1 DEVGAEF
8 RRRMAIRDRARQL
21 AMENDSKEAIQKA
34 IKTTTS
40 PTRRWNIGQWVYVF
54 RRAKPGDSL
63 HPTSRWVGPGLVIM
77 NSQGIVWV
85 AMRTR
90 LWRCTSEQLRPA
102 FPSEVLG
109 SHLSSDPELAELLRK
124 VTSNTRAGAVDVARE
139 GPPPGSGDEQ
149 APVQQI
155 VPDGLPVDE
164 PQATQRAEP
173 ALPPGEMPG
182 APESFLPV
190 PPGLVGPQGAPLP
203 EMDPHLHGGVH
214 STATSR
220 RSSVEEPAQEPEVPA
235 PLDPIAEESSP
246 GDTAERQEPPRK
258 APRTEEGTRA
268 PGTPIHQ
275 LLRVIRSRRDQP
287 ESSRPAEASPR
298 EASRSP
304 RREDPDHSLLTWF
317 SFNTEGELNFLA
329 KRNDEISLKDLNE
342 AEAKMFDESDA
353 IEWKA
358 ILNSKAVRVIHGA
371 EADAA
376 RKKWGDRILSSRMVR
391 RKKPLPEDNRWK
403 AKSRWCVGGHTD
415 PDTGTLTTYAPTPQG
430 EGMMAFIQTSLNLK
444 HSFAFTDVKNAFCQS
459 DKIRREA
466 GPLFAE
472 PCEGLGLPSGSL
484 IVLDVPVYGLD
495 DAPACWRA
503 TVVSY
508 LVKDLG
514 YVRNL
519 VEPCWLMKFEY
530 EADGKARNVSQIL
543 LEVDDFIVTVLP
555 SHEKQVEEEL
565 RQRFTFGKWEKG
577 AAEYAGRRVRTFHD
591 KVLIDQGKYIREQ
604 VRPVPLEKHRKQD
617 RKAVLNE
624 TEFQLLR
631 SAIYKVNWLAKES
644 RPEMAGLAS
653 IMASRL
659 SVATIDDVLTVNKCI
674 NHLHNTADRALTIWR
689 FDPKEMAFVVVTD
702 AGGISIREGE
712 EDADGL
718 PMDATQGAWA
728 VIATEHLPVGRERVK
743 GSILAWRSS
752 KLKRKVFSSFGGEAQ
767 AMLQGVNEVD
777 WLQVMIR
784 DAAAHDVQLRNW
796 RNSLSP
802 HMLVL
807 RGDCHLHERQ
817 QQCSVTDAKSLFDCI
832 LKEHPQGRQDRKAA
846 LELSIVVKD
855 LQDTQSM
862 VRWTPHQKNIV
873 DGLTKSDPLK
883 SNGAMEDFIR
893 QGVLSLVD
901 VSEELQNR
909 ASDARF
915 RRRSHS
921 ASIARR
927 AEEHKEAHVT
937 LWAAL
942 IWGNCDTSPEVL
954 GEYMSARDLRT
965 SCVHEFAPAVH
976 FRAQLVAERWF
987 ERTMYPPASSESVPW
1002 QCDNVWQYGW
1012 AGYPEWQGED
1022 PWAEAARQLIRVATV
1037 NGAESHRQDYH
1048 QDLQH
1053 SRELLEQ
1060 EFLYLQDNGLHPEFL
1075 KVLSQDNQPVQEH
1088 QAVLDSHYIL
1098 EKMGEVP
1105 DGHGVLHLRKGISR
1119 SEKVLRSLGWEM
1131 QVDFEHLSETELVA
1145 PTYLDAIL
1153 RVMHLKAGVRDD
1165 DEKRQAFKDVIHGAA
1180 RRKDESLGQFATRRI
1195 RDFTKAATYGITLPP
1210 EFRVSLMKEGAG
1222 LSDQNLQNLAV
1233 LTQGK
1238 ETDVDFLAAV
1248 MARMDVRTDRLSGYA
1263 AGEDPSSVTFAE
1275 GVNEESSFENHE
1287 SEGEDSIDDEV
1298 ILAELEDLNFSE
1310 DQAQMVFA
1318 ILENRPPRR
1327 RRTWKENKMFKAE
1340 ARKDRRPFRKG
1351 DSAPEGGRASGGRAG
1366 LSRDQL
1372 KKISTCRNCGRKGHW
1387 AEDCQQPK
1395 SGGQGGDR
1403 GRVSGFCYL
1412 GHPVPGGSGFCGLTS
1427 SEWRQIVSA
1436 AKSVTDIEVPEML
1449 TFLTLKSGTAILD
1462 IGATQDLIGEC
1473 ALSALSHV
1481 LAKAGLKYIE
1491 VPVDS
1496 QGPPTGIGGAATVT
1510 RAVLVP
1516 ISPGGVPGVVHFT
1529 VIKENVPPLLS
1540 VGLLEHLG
1548 ATLDLVSNE
1557 VHFQSINV
1565 VQPMQKEASGHRTIP
1580 LVEWDGSCFPVP
1592 KEARER
1598 FGLSED
1604 SFMLTSKSKL
1614 SSAYAKQSEAPG
1626 DLHSVHVAFGCRK
1639 PHDMKLD
1646 SSQSRKLSLCQPF
1659 VESRLD
1665 RVQPSSS
1672 GELIR
1677 PEREHP
1683 VALSAAF
1690 GPMSRSLAEQRWRAL
1705 VNRLFFMMET
1715 TRMMY
1720 VRLVMA
1726 EKGQKS
1732 VKSDRR
1738 TYIESA
1744 NQAPGKCLHAGPRI
1758 NRGNQYASWQ
1768 VCKVCNARINYA
1780 SRGRSKAKPKAKA
1793 SGAAVVTS
1801 TTSAR
1806 TQGPIFEPNPRKN
1819 TPLEA
1824 PPTATSSSSTTSPEV
1839 ATALQMMAAGFQ
1851 QLNSTMAEL
1860 MKGQSQMIMMMANAA
1875 PSKPFD
1881 QMTFDET
1888 SKMAAQATTEHFAM
1902 NVDEEDDENGS
1913 WSPVAPQVATLDDR
1927 GPLGLVLWH
1936 ELRDGNGQVQARGPG
1951 EPRWEDSGECH
1962 QARYWVIDEKMAHLF
1977 YMHDNSIGVY
1987 GMNAKGEES
1996 PCGPFWHFSAE
2007 LLEEHELGEAA
2018 VAVHNDGEEALRRL
2032 AGLARGRS
2040 RELQQNHI
2048 DILEV
2053 FHAGA
2058 FSAMAQQNGLKVLEC
2073 PTRYSK
2079 EKGWSG
2085 LESKERR
2092 QLRQALRDYRPRLVA
2107 MRLESVEDYSPGK
2120 PRPSEVSRIKE
2131 SVQGALALEIA
2142 EAQLDHNSYFLLE
2155 APRTSELWKSDRM
2168 SRLLALPDLAVIPG
2182 EFGTQLITNDLG
2194 ISQNLMSTARGKL
2207 SSEELPK
2214 RGKPCAS
2221 HETSAAPAPHKTN
2234 KVFRKAETMAGVLLR
2249 RGDFSHQA
2257 CRRLLKS
2264 IPWKELPLGKS
2275 GTSPLARER
2284 RCTVTLGQ
2292 FTHGGVGGITRATEL
2307 IPEATRFFNRYLT
2320 LQGATGPRS
2329 SLTIGI
2335 NSCLSYRR
2343 DVHNVGMNSTIAL
2356 GQFSGG
2362 QVWVEDPEGSDWR
2375 EISPDRWMR
2384 GSLGGTGVQSAG
2396 IRGHGL
2402 PPTSPRPRPPGFLHS
2417 KNYNFVEAGEDTD
2430 GEHDNE
2436 GETTTE
2442 TQGEHRPRLR
2452 VSEEQKKLIRKL
2464 HINTGH
2470 PPMERFLRTMRAAGA
2485 LPHVLEYIRDHF
2497 KCDDCEIK
2505 VRADSRRRAQCPRLY
2520 TFNRVLSV
2528 DIMYLRFQERQV
2540 PIMNMV
2546 CTGTNYHVA
2555 VRVPGS
2561 NGTPSSSS
2569 TWKTFLETWVR
2580 YIGAPSLVISDGG
2593 NEFKGAFE
2601 RGLEQL
2607 GCLQHVCAA
2616 ESPWQNAKSE
2626 RHGGWLKRRL
2636 TQEVESGR

>member
-1 DEVGAEF
+1 MSSAATVFPQPEAAAPAATDL
-8 RRRMAIRDRARQL
+8 RQL
-21 AMENDSKEAIQKA
+21 Q
-34 IKTTTS
+34 
-40 PTRRWNIGQWVYVF
+40 
-54 RRAKPGDSL
+54 
-63 HPTSRWVGPGLVIM
+63 
-77 NSQGIVWV
+77 
-85 AMRTR
+85 
-90 LWRCTSEQLRPA
+90 
-102 FPSEVLG
+102 
-109 SHLSSDPELAELLRK
+109 
-124 VTSNTRAGAVDVARE
+124 
-139 GPPPGSGDEQ
+139 
-149 APVQQI
+149 
-155 VPDGLPVDE
+155 
-164 PQATQRAEP
+164 
-173 ALPPGEMPG
+173 
-182 APESFLPV
+182 
-190 PPGLVGPQGAPLP
+190 
-203 EMDPHLHGGVH
+203 
-214 STATSR
+214 
-220 RSSVEEPAQEPEVPA
+220 
-235 PLDPIAEESSP
+235 
-246 GDTAERQEPPRK
+246 
-258 APRTEEGTRA
+258 
-268 PGTPIHQ
+268 
-275 LLRVIRSRRDQP
+275 
-287 ESSRPAEASPR
+287 
-298 EASRSP
+298 
-304 RREDPDHSLLTWF
+304 
-317 SFNTEGELNFLA
+317 
-329 KRNDEISLKDLNE
+329 
-342 AEAKMFDESDA
+342 
-353 IEWKA
+353 
-358 ILNSKAVRVIHGA
+358 
-371 EADAA
+371 
-376 RKKWGDRILSSRMVR
+376 
-391 RKKPLPEDNRWK
+391 
-403 AKSRWCVGGHTD
+403 
-415 PDTGTLTTYAPTPQG
+415 
-430 EGMMAFIQTSLNLK
+430 
-444 HSFAFTDVKNAFCQS
+444 
-459 DKIRREA
+459 
-466 GPLFAE
+466 
-472 PCEGLGLPSGSL
+472 
-484 IVLDVPVYGLD
+484 
-495 DAPACWRA
+495 
-503 TVVSY
+503 
-508 LVKDLG
+508 
-514 YVRNL
+514 
-519 VEPCWLMKFEY
+519 
-530 EADGKARNVSQIL
+530 
-543 LEVDDFIVTVLP
+543 
-555 SHEKQVEEEL
+555 
-565 RQRFTFGKWEKG
+565 
-577 AAEYAGRRVRTFHD
+577 
-591 KVLIDQGKYIREQ
+591 
-604 VRPVPLEKHRKQD
+604 
-617 RKAVLNE
+617 
-624 TEFQLLR
+624 
-631 SAIYKVNWLAKES
+631 
-644 RPEMAGLAS
+644 
-653 IMASRL
+653 
-659 SVATIDDVLTVNKCI
+659 
-674 NHLHNTADRALTIWR
+674 
-689 FDPKEMAFVVVTD
+689 
-702 AGGISIREGE
+702 
-712 EDADGL
+712 
-718 PMDATQGAWA
+718 
-728 VIATEHLPVGRERVK
+728 
-743 GSILAWRSS
+743 
-752 KLKRKVFSSFGGEAQ
+752 
-767 AMLQGVNEVD
+767 
-777 WLQVMIR
+777 
-784 DAAAHDVQLRNW
+784 
-796 RNSLSP
+796 
-802 HMLVL
+802 
-807 RGDCHLHERQ
+807 
-817 QQCSVTDAKSLFDCI
+817 
-832 LKEHPQGRQDRKAA
+832 
-846 LELSIVVKD
+846 
-855 LQDTQSM
+855 
-862 VRWTPHQKNIV
+862 
-873 DGLTKSDPLK
+873 
-883 SNGAMEDFIR
+883 
-893 QGVLSLVD
+893 
-901 VSEELQNR
+901 
-909 ASDARF
+909 
-915 RRRSHS
+915 
-921 ASIARR
+921 
-927 AEEHKEAHVT
+927 
-937 LWAAL
+937 
-942 IWGNCDTSPEVL
+942 
-954 GEYMSARDLRT
+954 
-965 SCVHEFAPAVH
+965 
-976 FRAQLVAERWF
+976 
-987 ERTMYPPASSESVPW
+987 
-1002 QCDNVWQYGW
+1002 
-1012 AGYPEWQGED
+1012 ED

-1037 NGAESHRQDYH
+1037 NGAAPAGVNPGERRPEDYH

-2636 TQEVESGR
+2636 TQEVESGRCIFDSLDELDEFLAQITAAKNRWWNQGGHSPVQLVFGELPRVSAELLSDGPGGLQPLADSLHDSAGGDEVGAEFRRRMAIRDRARQLAMENDSKEAIQKAIKTTTSPTRRWNIGQWVYVFRRAKPGDSLHPTSRWVGPGLVIMNSQGIVWVAMRTRLWRCTSEQLRPAFPSEVLGSHLSSDPELAELLRKVTSNTRAGAVDVAREGPPPGSGDEQAPVQQIVPDGLPVDEPQATQRAEPALPPGEMPGAPESFLPVPPGLVGPQGAPLPEMDPHLHGGVHSTATSRRSSVEEPAQEPEVPAPLDPIAEESSPGDTAERQEPPRKAPRTEEGTRAPGTPIHQLLRVIRSRRDQPESSRPAEASPREASRSPRREDPDHSLLTWFSFNTEGELNFLAKRNDEISLKDLN

>member
-1 DEVGAEF
+1 
-8 RRRMAIRDRARQL
+8 M
-21 AMENDSKEAIQKA
+21 
-34 IKTTTS
+34 
-40 PTRRWNIGQWVYVF
+40 
-54 RRAKPGDSL
+54 
-63 HPTSRWVGPGLVIM
+63 
-77 NSQGIVWV
+77 
-85 AMRTR
+85 
-90 LWRCTSEQLRPA
+90 
-102 FPSEVLG
+102 
-109 SHLSSDPELAELLRK
+109 
-124 VTSNTRAGAVDVARE
+124 
-139 GPPPGSGDEQ
+139 
-149 APVQQI
+149 
-155 VPDGLPVDE
+155 
-164 PQATQRAEP
+164 
-173 ALPPGEMPG
+173 
-182 APESFLPV
+182 
-190 PPGLVGPQGAPLP
+190 
-203 EMDPHLHGGVH
+203 
-214 STATSR
+214 
-220 RSSVEEPAQEPEVPA
+220 
-235 PLDPIAEESSP
+235 
-246 GDTAERQEPPRK
+246 
-258 APRTEEGTRA
+258 
-268 PGTPIHQ
+268 
-275 LLRVIRSRRDQP
+275 
-287 ESSRPAEASPR
+287 
-298 EASRSP
+298 
-304 RREDPDHSLLTWF
+304 
-317 SFNTEGELNFLA
+317 
-329 KRNDEISLKDLNE
+329 
-342 AEAKMFDESDA
+342 
-353 IEWKA
+353 
-358 ILNSKAVRVIHGA
+358 
-371 EADAA
+371 
-376 RKKWGDRILSSRMVR
+376 
-391 RKKPLPEDNRWK
+391 
-403 AKSRWCVGGHTD
+403 
-415 PDTGTLTTYAPTPQG
+415 
-430 EGMMAFIQTSLNLK
+430 
-444 HSFAFTDVKNAFCQS
+444 
-459 DKIRREA
+459 
-466 GPLFAE
+466 
-472 PCEGLGLPSGSL
+472 
-484 IVLDVPVYGLD
+484 
-495 DAPACWRA
+495 
-503 TVVSY
+503 
-508 LVKDLG
+508 
-514 YVRNL
+514 
-519 VEPCWLMKFEY
+519 
-530 EADGKARNVSQIL
+530 
-543 LEVDDFIVTVLP
+543 
-555 SHEKQVEEEL
+555 
-565 RQRFTFGKWEKG
+565 
-577 AAEYAGRRVRTFHD
+577 
-591 KVLIDQGKYIREQ
+591 
-604 VRPVPLEKHRKQD
+604 
-617 RKAVLNE
+617 
-624 TEFQLLR
+624 
-631 SAIYKVNWLAKES
+631 
-644 RPEMAGLAS
+644 
-653 IMASRL
+653 
-659 SVATIDDVLTVNKCI
+659 
-674 NHLHNTADRALTIWR
+674 
-689 FDPKEMAFVVVTD
+689 
-702 AGGISIREGE
+702 
-712 EDADGL
+712 
-718 PMDATQGAWA
+718 
-728 VIATEHLPVGRERVK
+728 
-743 GSILAWRSS
+743 
-752 KLKRKVFSSFGGEAQ
+752 
-767 AMLQGVNEVD
+767 
-777 WLQVMIR
+777 
-784 DAAAHDVQLRNW
+784 
-796 RNSLSP
+796 
-802 HMLVL
+802 
-807 RGDCHLHERQ
+807 
-817 QQCSVTDAKSLFDCI
+817 
-832 LKEHPQGRQDRKAA
+832 
-846 LELSIVVKD
+846 
-855 LQDTQSM
+855 
-862 VRWTPHQKNIV
+862 
-873 DGLTKSDPLK
+873 
-883 SNGAMEDFIR
+883 
-893 QGVLSLVD
+893 
-901 VSEELQNR
+901 
-909 ASDARF
+909 
-915 RRRSHS
+915 
-921 ASIARR
+921 
-927 AEEHKEAHVT
+927 
-937 LWAAL
+937 
-942 IWGNCDTSPEVL
+942 
-954 GEYMSARDLRT
+954 
-965 SCVHEFAPAVH
+965 
-976 FRAQLVAERWF
+976 
-987 ERTMYPPASSESVPW
+987 
-1002 QCDNVWQYGW
+1002 
-1012 AGYPEWQGED
+1012 
-1022 PWAEAARQLIRVATV
+1022 
-1037 NGAESHRQDYH
+1037 
-1048 QDLQH
+1048 
-1053 SRELLEQ
+1053 
-1060 EFLYLQDNGLHPEFL
+1060 
-1075 KVLSQDNQPVQEH
+1075 
-1088 QAVLDSHYIL
+1088 
-1098 EKMGEVP
+1098 
-1105 DGHGVLHLRKGISR
+1105 
-1119 SEKVLRSLGWEM
+1119 
-1131 QVDFEHLSETELVA
+1131 DFEHLSETELVA

-1690 GPMSRSLAEQRWRAL
+1690 GPMSRSDFNSTASGSSPASTRDHGLPERLPRGAEMAGAGEPAVLHDGDHPHDVRAVGDGREGAEVGQVRQTYLHRVSKSSPRQVSARRATHQSWEPVRQLAGVQGVQRPDQLCEPGKEQSQAQSESIGSRSGDLNDLCKDAGSNLRAQSAQEHSTGGTTNGNFQLLDDLPGGGHCLADDGGRLPAAELHDGGAHEGPEPDDHDDGQRCAEQAVRPDDLRRDLQDGGPGDDGAL
-1705 VNRLFFMMET
+1705 RDE
-1715 TRMMY
+1715 RG
-1720 VRLVMA
+1720 RGGRRERQLVPR
-1726 EKGQKS
+1726 G
-1732 VKSDRR
+1732 
-1738 TYIESA
+1738 
-1744 NQAPGKCLHAGPRI
+1744 APGGKSGEHGKPQSSGHAVRWPRWMTGVLWASSLLHWGQCSSELQEHLQ
-1758 NRGNQYASWQ
+1758 NRGGGENSWVVYYEATPGEDREGPEHLRHPWIHVEATCPAS
-1768 VCKVCNARINYA
+1768 CK
-1780 SRGRSKAKPKAKA
+1780 
-1793 SGAAVVTS
+1793 
-1801 TTSAR
+1801 
-1806 TQGPIFEPNPRKN
+1806 
-1819 TPLEA
+1819 
-1824 PPTATSSSSTTSPEV
+1824 
-1839 ATALQMMAAGFQ
+1839 
-1851 QLNSTMAEL
+1851 
-1860 MKGQSQMIMMMANAA
+1860 
-1875 PSKPFD
+1875 
-1881 QMTFDET
+1881 
-1888 SKMAAQATTEHFAM
+1888 
-1902 NVDEEDDENGS
+1902 
-1913 WSPVAPQVATLDDR
+1913 
-1927 GPLGLVLWH
+1927 VLWH

-2384 GSLGGTGVQSAG
+2384 GQLHKTHHRLLSFSPKDLHRVEPHRGERWSITGFQTRSACRLSMSGQAALGALGFNLQGYGVTDYHQHRRDLALLDSSTPRTTTSSRPEK
-2396 IRGHGL
+2396 IRMAS
-2402 PPTSPRPRPPGFLHS
+2402 TTTRVRPP
-2417 KNYNFVEAGEDTD
+2417 
-2430 GEHDNE
+2430 
-2436 GETTTE
+2436 
-2442 TQGEHRPRLR
+2442 QRPKA
-2452 VSEEQKKLIRKL
+2452 SI
-2464 HINTGH
+2464 
-2470 PPMERFLRTMRAAGA
+2470 
-2485 LPHVLEYIRDHF
+2485 DH
-2497 KCDDCEIK
+2497 
-2505 VRADSRRRAQCPRLY
+2505 AYGSRRSKR
-2520 TFNRVLSV
+2520 NLS
-2528 DIMYLRFQERQV
+2528 
-2540 PIMNMV
+2540 
-2546 CTGTNYHVA
+2546 G
-2555 VRVPGS
+2555 
-2561 NGTPSSSS
+2561 SS
-2569 TWKTFLETWVR
+2569 T
-2580 YIGAPSLVISDGG
+2580 
-2593 NEFKGAFE
+2593 
-2601 RGLEQL
+2601 
-2607 GCLQHVCAA
+2607 
-2616 ESPWQNAKSE
+2616 
-2626 RHGGWLKRRL
+2626 
-2636 TQEVESGR
+2636 